1 MANVEVQRLLISFPV
16 RGMMS
21 RGDYIY
27 FNIMTTAVALLAVL
41 TLNSVAKSLTSDLP
55 PGFQLQ
61 ESDASQPSE
70 SDLTAPHGCGSEPN
84 VFSEDITEVNYV

>member
-1 MANVEVQRLLISFPV
+1 MANAEVQRLLISFPV

-27 FNIMTTAVALLAVL
+27 FNIVTAVLSPLPEL

-55 PGFQLQ
+55 PG
-61 ESDASQPSE
+61 SYR
-70 SDLTAPHGCGSEPN
+70 TAKRVTPPPPRIRLNCAAQ
-84 VFSEDITEVNYV
+84 T